1 MIRAAQHDKS
11 VDLCLWVREWIRFH
25 PNAEICNSVM
35 ERFAIGIYQIYQGLD
50 WKGTHC
56 AYESWAAATIHFI
69 ATAEMFDVGVENHLP
84 SKLSGDVGVRRDD
97 AKLLWHISRAQQYV
111 FYGYL
116 GKKTKRSERR
126 ASNEALADALGELV
140 QHTLCRIPPFRRQE
154 AFELAEEVICN
165 AL

>member
-1 MIRAAQHDKS
+1 MIRAGQHETF
-11 VDLCLWVREWIRFH
+11 VDLCLWVREWVRLH
-25 PNAEICNSVM
+25 PNADLCKSVM
-35 ERFAIGIYQIYQGLD
+35 ERFAIGIYQIYQALD

-56 AYESWAAATIHFI
+56 AYESWAAAAIHFI
-69 ATAEMFDVGVENHLP
+69 ATAELFDVGVENHLP
-84 SKLSGDVGVRRDD
+84 MKLAGKVDVFPDD

-126 ASNEALADALGELV
+126 ANKAVLTDALGELV
-140 QHTLCRIPPFRRQE
+140 RHTVCRIPSPRRSE